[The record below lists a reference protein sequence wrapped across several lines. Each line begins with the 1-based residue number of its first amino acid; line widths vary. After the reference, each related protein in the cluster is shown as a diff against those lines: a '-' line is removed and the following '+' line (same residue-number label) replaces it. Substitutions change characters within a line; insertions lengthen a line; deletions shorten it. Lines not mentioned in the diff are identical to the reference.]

1 MSDVLFRPAQDVAG
15 MLRRKEISSRELTE
29 LLLARTDAVNPALNA
44 VVEQCREI
52 ALREAAAADEAT
64 ARGVSAGPLH
74 GVPVTIKESFDVA
87 GLHTT
92 WGNPAFRDFVAAKD
106 ATVAR
111 RLRNAGAIVTGKTNV
126 AFMLG
131 DFARTANDL
140 YGETRN
146 PWSAE
151 HSPGGS
157 SGGAAAAV
165 AAGLT
170 FLEHGTDLV
179 GSVRIPAS
187 FCGVYGLRPSVGT
200 VPLTG
205 MQPPGVVAGPSDMT
219 YLSTVGPLA
228 RSAADLRIALQVV
241 AGPEVPQAKAYSWT
255 LAPPRHSRLA
265 DFRVGVVLD
274 HAAAPVTS
282 EVGAGLS
289 AAVSALAAAGVTIV
303 EGWPSGV
310 DPVRDAESFGFHVGL
325 FFAYAQPGDDLPA
338 FADVIAQEQ
347 RRMAAR
353 AAWTRYFTDVDV
365 FLCPA
370 TFSPALA
377 REERDDRLVFWTAHP
392 ALAGLP
398 AVVAPVGRT
407 TAGLPISA
415 QLVGPLH
422 EDDTA
427 ISFAE
432 LLADVVG
439 GYEPPN

>member
-1 MSDVLFRPAQDVAG
+1 
-15 MLRRKEISSRELTE
+15 
-29 LLLARTDAVNPALNA
+29 
-44 VVEQCREI
+44 
-52 ALREAAAADEAT
+52 
-64 ARGVSAGPLH
+64 
-74 GVPVTIKESFDVA
+74 
-87 GLHTT
+87 
-92 WGNPAFRDFVAAKD
+92 
-106 ATVAR
+106 
-111 RLRNAGAIVTGKTNV
+111 
-126 AFMLG
+126 
-131 DFARTANDL
+131 
-140 YGETRN
+140 
-146 PWSAE
+146 
-151 HSPGGS
+151 
-157 SGGAAAAV
+157 
-165 AAGLT
+165 
-170 FLEHGTDLV
+170 
-179 GSVRIPAS
+179 
-187 FCGVYGLRPSVGT
+187 
-200 VPLTG
+200 
-205 MQPPGVVAGPSDMT
+205 
-219 YLSTVGPLA
+219 
-228 RSAADLRIALQVV
+228 
-241 AGPEVPQAKAYSWT
+241 
-255 LAPPRHSRLA
+255 LA

-274 HAAAPVTS
+274 HPAAPVTN
-282 EVGAGLS
+282 EVGAMLS

-338 FADVIAQEQ
+338 FADVIAHEQ

-370 TFSPALA
+370 TFRPALA

-407 TAGLPISA
+407 TSGLPISA

-439 GYEPPN
+439 GYEPPNLSLQ